1 MRSSSSADHVAASA
15 DAKDARRGGD
25 SHHVSSTGWERP
37 SGRSKDRRMFEDDGV
52 EVRLSAS
59 WQADTAA
66 TSIHEYK
73 RGKSRTGTLET
84 CDGSSMSLDS
94 HAGPSLH
101 TIARAV

>member
-1 MRSSSSADHVAASA
+1 VRSLSSADHVAASA

-25 SHHVSSTGWERP
+25 SHHVSSTGCARP

-59 WQADTAA
+59 WQAVTDA

-73 RGKSRTGTLET
+73 RGNRRTGTLET
-84 CDGSSMSLDS
+84 CDGSSMSRAS
-94 HAGPSLH
+94 HTGPSLH